1 MLAASATYAA
11 KLKRIKSLTLH
22 THTLEGDKGAAE
34 KDSQPPHNAKSYST
48 CCLPPFSSS
57 SSCTCSCSP
66 FFSPFPMLSDDY
78 SKCKSQAHVCVCVES
93 FAAMLASHPRAPH
106 SCRCSTAL
114 APAGFRY
121 SYSALGTRCSVLG
134 ARLSFRIWC
143 HCCRCRCCCCCCN
156 CRM

>member
-1 MLAASATYAA
+1 MRQNSKGLSHSHCTHTPWRETKSQPKKIHSRRTMQKATRRAASRPLPHPHPALALLSPCCPTIIQNASH
-11 KLKRIKSLTLH
+11 KRM
-22 THTLEGDKGAAE
+22 GV
-34 KDSQPPHNAKSYST
+34 
-48 CCLPPFSSS
+48 C
-57 SSCTCSCSP
+57 
-66 FFSPFPMLSDDY
+66 
-78 SKCKSQAHVCVCVES
+78 VCVCVES

-106 SCRCSTAL
+106 SCRSSIAL

-143 HCCRCRCCCCCCN
+143 HCCRCRCCCCN